1 MRQVIRWSLAM
12 SAIFATAC
20 ASAPA
25 PVPLLGTERAIA
37 RLAGTWQGE
46 YASEQT
52 GRSGVVAF
60 TLKAATD
67 SAFGEVVMYDNRGSD
82 ERNESSNDVG
92 GTRAR
97 SMTPLRIR
105 FVQSSGREVHGE
117 LDPYADPRC
126 GCTLRTRFVGTV
138 DADAIQGTF
147 SSEGSAIFHQ
157 PTHGTWRVVRV
168 AGSPRAPNRGN

>member
-20 ASAPA
+20 ASASA
-25 PVPLLGTERAIA
+25 PVPVLGTERAIA

-46 YASEQT
+46 QT
-52 GRSGVVAF
+52 RRSGVVAF

-82 ERNESSNDVG
+82 ERNESSIDLMS
-92 GTRAR
+92 TRAR
-97 SMTPLRIR
+97 SATPLRIR
-105 FVQSSGREVHGE
+105 FVQASGREVHGE